1 MNYFIGRRLAYNAKP
16 SYIFRV
22 SSSMSTLPSPESL
35 RFSCRRIF
43 LKNLRLACRIG
54 AYETERSAP
63 QSVVFNADIWVRF
76 SASSSQRDALED
88 VLNYDLAVEIFRE
101 ESSRGHIDLQETLV
115 DRIAERL
122 SNLPGVELIRISSEK
137 TEAYAI
143 GVEVWRS
150 GSPLLT

>member
-1 MNYFIGRRLAYNAKP
+1 
-16 SYIFRV
+16 
-22 SSSMSTLPSPESL
+22 MSTLPSPESL

-54 AYETERSAP
+54 AYETERRAP
-63 QSVVFNADIWVRF
+63 QSVVFNAAR
-76 SASSSQRDALED
+76 EE

-122 SNLPGVELIRISSEK
+122 SNLPGVELIRICSEK
-137 TEAYAI
+137 TEAYDDADAI

>member
-1 MNYFIGRRLAYNAKP
+1 MKITRAQRIVELFYRTQARLQCETQLHLQGFFPACRRFLVLNHCA
-16 SYIFRV
+16 
-22 SSSMSTLPSPESL
+22 
-35 RFSCRRIF
+35 FSCRRIF

-122 SNLPGVELIRISSEK
+122 SNLPGVELIRISS
-137 TEAYAI
+137 
-143 GVEVWRS
+143 
-150 GSPLLT
+150 

>member
-1 MNYFIGRRLAYNAKP
+1 
-16 SYIFRV
+16 
-22 SSSMSTLPSPESL
+22 MSTLPSPESL

-115 DRIAERL
+115 DRLQNVCRIFPASSL
-122 SNLPGVELIRISSEK
+122 SAFPPK
-137 TEAYAI
+137 KPKPMTMPM
-143 GVEVWRS
+143 RS
-150 GSPLLT
+150 A

>member
-1 MNYFIGRRLAYNAKP
+1 
-16 SYIFRV
+16 
-22 SSSMSTLPSPESL
+22 MSTLPSPESL

-76 SASSSQRDALED
+76 SASSSQRDALE
-88 VLNYDLAVEIFRE
+88 IFRE

-137 TEAYAI
+137 TEAYDDADAI

>member
-1 MNYFIGRRLAYNAKP
+1 
-16 SYIFRV
+16 
-22 SSSMSTLPSPESL
+22 MSTLPSPESL

-88 VLNYDLAVEIFRE
+88 VLNYDRE

-137 TEAYAI
+137 TEAYDDADAI

>member
-1 MNYFIGRRLAYNAKP
+1 
-16 SYIFRV
+16 
-22 SSSMSTLPSPESL
+22 MSTLPSPESL

-43 LKNLRLACRIG
+43 LKNLRLTCRIG
-54 AYETERSAP
+54 AYETERSAS

-76 SASSSQRDALED
+76 SASSSQRD
-88 VLNYDLAVEIFRE
+88 AVEIFRE

-137 TEAYAI
+137 TEAYDDADAI

>member
-1 MNYFIGRRLAYNAKP
+1 MRLEKEL
-16 SYIFRV
+16 S
-22 SSSMSTLPSPESL
+22 
-35 RFSCRRIF
+35 
-43 LKNLRLACRIG
+43 KNEC
-54 AYETERSAP
+54 
-63 QSVVFNADIWVRF
+63 
-76 SASSSQRDALED
+76 ED
-88 VLNYDLAVEIFRE
+88 GQKNRAHKGKLNFATYDLAVEIFRE

-137 TEAYAI
+137 TEAYDDADAI

>member
-1 MNYFIGRRLAYNAKP
+1 MCIR
-16 SYIFRV
+16 
-22 SSSMSTLPSPESL
+22 
-35 RFSCRRIF
+35 
-43 LKNLRLACRIG
+43 
-54 AYETERSAP
+54 
-63 QSVVFNADIWVRF
+63 D
-76 SASSSQRDALED
+76 SSSQRDALED

-137 TEAYAI
+137 TEAYDDADAI

-150 GSPLLT
+150 GAPLLT

>member
-1 MNYFIGRRLAYNAKP
+1 MRNP
-16 SYIFRV
+16 DT
-22 SSSMSTLPSPESL
+22 SSGFLPA
-35 RFSCRRIF
+35 CRRF
-43 LKNLRLACRIG
+43 LVLNHCAFLPQDLSKNLRLTCRIG
-54 AYETERSAP
+54 AYETERSAS

-137 TEAYAI
+137 TEAYDDADAI

>member
-1 MNYFIGRRLAYNAKP
+1 
-16 SYIFRV
+16 
-22 SSSMSTLPSPESL
+22 MSTLPSPESL

-43 LKNLRLACRIG
+43 LKNLRLTCRIG
-54 AYETERSAP
+54 AYETERSAS

-101 ESSRGHIDLQETLV
+101 ESSRGHID
-115 DRIAERL
+115 RIAERL

-137 TEAYAI
+137 TEAYDDADAI

>member
-1 MNYFIGRRLAYNAKP
+1 
-16 SYIFRV
+16 
-22 SSSMSTLPSPESL
+22 MSTLPSPESL

-63 QSVVFNADIWVRF
+63 QSVWVRF

-137 TEAYAI
+137 TEAYDDADAI

>member
-1 MNYFIGRRLAYNAKP
+1 
-16 SYIFRV
+16 
-22 SSSMSTLPSPESL
+22 MSTLPSPESL

-115 DRIAERL
+115 DRIAAVSYTHL
-122 SNLPGVELIRISSEK
+122 TLPTI
-137 TEAYAI
+137 A
-143 GVEVWRS
+143 
-150 GSPLLT
+150 

>member
-1 MNYFIGRRLAYNAKP
+1 
-16 SYIFRV
+16 
-22 SSSMSTLPSPESL
+22 MSTLPSPESL

-137 TEAYAI
+137 TEAYDDADAI

-150 GSPLLT
+150 GSSLLT

>member
-1 MNYFIGRRLAYNAKP
+1 
-16 SYIFRV
+16 
-22 SSSMSTLPSPESL
+22 MSTLPSPESL

-88 VLNYDLAVEIFRE
+88 VLAVEIFRE

-137 TEAYAI
+137 TEAYDDADAI